1 VAGIL
6 SASASNWIS
15 CLNGSLK
22 QRIPL
27 VERKSTG
34 HFPIVDFDKMQRKC
48 VAMCANAK
56 EMISNHGIVP
66 CAYRLYRHIRP

>member
-1 VAGIL
+1 MGL
-6 SASASNWIS
+6 LGSASASNWMS

-34 HFPIVDFDKMQRKC
+34 HFPVVDFDAKHRKF

-56 EMISNHGIVP
+56 EPISSHGIVP
-66 CAYRLYRHIRP
+66 CAYRLDWHICS